1 MGGGYIKVLGTL
13 SVLSAT
19 TSLLTLVKL
28 KTTAPTAVQR
38 WMEGTRMAELHNLLL
53 AFLFLGILV
62 IGSIAIMGT
71 GAILFVLFEKIV
83 KKMNRERKGI

>member
-1 MGGGYIKVLGTL
+1 
-13 SVLSAT
+13 
-19 TSLLTLVKL
+19 
-28 KTTAPTAVQR
+28 
-38 WMEGTRMAELHNLLL
+38 MAELHNLLL